1 MHKTTIK
8 INGEKFRRL
17 IEEKSGKTVYQ
28 VATDCGFSKNVLSN
42 AIREGFAS
50 SAVQNIARLYGIA
63 PVDYQII
70 EFKHEDP
77 VILAGGQIS
86 IDDINK
92 IEGLE
97 EIIKN
102 AVKAAIA
109 EALLCS
115 KTTVTTSGDAEFLAK
130 FEI

>member
-8 INGEKFRRL
+8 IDGEKFRRL
-17 IEEKSGKTVYQ
+17 IEKASGKSIYQ
-28 VATDCGFSKNVLSN
+28 VATDCGYSKNVISN
-42 AIREGFAS
+42 AIREGYAS

-63 PVDYQII
+63 PADYQIL
-70 EFKHEDP
+70 EFKHDEP
-77 VILAGGQIS
+77 VGQIS
-86 IDDINK
+86 IDDLKN

-109 EALLCS
+109 EALLCP